1 MTTVYYGDAVL
12 VVSFPNFIG
21 RSVDG
26 HGRVPA
32 LDLNLAQSFHGQ
44 RCFGGDGR
52 VHDHSVLLG
61 HEARREVDGVPE
73 DRVLAPLDGPG
84 DAAVGV
90 ALRDAY

>member
-1 MTTVYYGDAVL
+1 MDTVL
-12 VVSFPNFIG
+12 VVSFPNFIR

-26 HGRVPA
+26 HRGVPA
-32 LDLNLAQSFHGQ
+32 LDLDLAQGFHIYT
-44 RCFGGDGR
+44 CFGGDGR
-52 VHDHSVLLG
+52 VDDHAVLLG
-61 HEARREVDGVPE
+61 HEARGEVDRVPE